1 MDQMELQ
8 ERMALTTKGQ
18 VTWAD
23 PSKGMKCTVCAH
35 LQAAPPSDLSL
46 SKKDLKNRCALV
58 KVHTGKKGPLF
69 NGKTAIACS
78 MFSM

>member
-23 PSKGMKCTVCAH
+23 PSKGMKCTMCSH
-35 LQAAPPSDLSL
+35 LQNAPPSELSL
-46 SKKDLKNRCALV
+46 SRRDLKNRCALV
-58 KVHTGKKGPLF
+58 KLHTKKKGALF

>member
-8 ERMALTTKGQ
+8 ERMSLTTKGQ

-35 LQAAPPSDLSL
+35 LQAAPPSDLGAN
-46 SKKDLKNRCALV
+46 KMLKNRCALV
-58 KVHTGKKGPLF
+58 KLHTKKKGALF

>member
-23 PSKGMKCTVCAH
+23 PSKGMKCTTCVH
-35 LQAAPPSDLSL
+35 LQNAPPSEIGAN
-46 SKKDLKNRCALV
+46 KTLKHRCALV
-58 KVHTGKKGPLF
+58 KVHTKKKGPLF

>member
-35 LQAAPPSDLSL
+35 LQAAPPSEIGAN
-46 SKKDLKNRCALV
+46 KTLKHRCALV
-58 KVHTGKKGPLF
+58 KLHTKKKGPLF